1 MSNQTRLGSFNTSDV
16 DVNNFLGAPIPKNQD
31 GSYAGLYGM
40 SSGSMPIGQSLDGLH
55 APWSF
60 PMGNT
65 GSANADNMNEQQ
77 TPHMSHHASAL
88 LPQSFTGEYARYTS
102 EPQTIKT
109 EAPGDEAAVPLP
121 QVPSAQAALPAPQ
134 RSVPQAGMPV
144 YREQRN
150 LPRHASM
157 SAIPSTPTNTTPAD
171 TNHDHDNNLSLIHI

>member
-1 MSNQTRLGSFNTSDV
+1 MTIAALGRRQMRPGRCINPVGSSAPEKTKTRRAHSASFLSNSPFWKATLTRGVTMSNQTRLGSFNTPNV

-77 TPHMSHHASAL
+77 TPHMSHHASTL

-109 EAPGDEAAVPLP
+109 EAPGDEAAVPL
-121 QVPSAQAALPAPQ
+121 
-134 RSVPQAGMPV
+134 
-144 YREQRN
+144 
-150 LPRHASM
+150 
-157 SAIPSTPTNTTPAD
+157 
-171 TNHDHDNNLSLIHI
+171 SLIHI